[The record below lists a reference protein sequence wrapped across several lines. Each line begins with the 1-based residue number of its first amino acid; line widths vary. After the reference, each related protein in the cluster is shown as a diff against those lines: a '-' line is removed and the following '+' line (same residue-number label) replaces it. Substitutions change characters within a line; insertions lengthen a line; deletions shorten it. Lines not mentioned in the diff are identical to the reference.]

1 MDGTEV
7 TPIDADGGVIADL
20 QGAAAK
26 LRDAATRGVP
36 LDPGLAMAL
45 AAFLD
50 HGRRISERAILR
62 EGEAGYTPGLP
73 LMQIVRAVNREWTP

>member
-1 MDGTEV
+1 MNVIEDLR
-7 TPIDADGGVIADL
+7 DAAG
-20 QGAAAK
+20 K
-26 LRDAATRGVP
+26 LRDAAARDTP

-62 EGEAGYTPGLP
+62 EGGAGYTPGLP
-73 LMQIVRAVNREWTP
+73 LMQIVHAVNREWKP